1 MIYRGQDRR
10 GKKSNVDKTLSFIE
24 KPGKNNQQCTSEQ
37 LPPEKERER
46 KEKIEK
52 NKRKITGPKKK
63 LIREKKMRINR
74 PLWISNT
81 DDEEIE
87 ERLSVTN

>member
-1 MIYRGQDRR
+1 
-10 GKKSNVDKTLSFIE
+10 LSFIE